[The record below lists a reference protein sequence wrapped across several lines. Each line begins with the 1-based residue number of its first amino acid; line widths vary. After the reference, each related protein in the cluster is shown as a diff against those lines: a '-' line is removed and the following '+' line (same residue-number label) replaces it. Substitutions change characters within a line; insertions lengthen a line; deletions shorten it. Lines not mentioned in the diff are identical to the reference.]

1 MRTGNSR
8 AGFTLLEVMV
18 ALAIIGIALVALL
31 TTQSTSIKII
41 TRSTLLTKSYLLG
54 EKKLAALEL
63 AGYDAADDGEGSFEE
78 NPELRWVQTVSETEI
93 EGLKEVHLRIISGEP
108 EKERREADFVTFV
121 SQMESPEDEDEQ

>member
-1 MRTGNSR
+1 M
-8 AGFTLLEVMV
+8 EVMV

-41 TRSTLLTKSYLLG
+41 TRSTLITKSYLLG
-54 EKKLAALEL
+54 EKKLAELEL
-63 AGYDAADDGEGSFEE
+63 AGYDAADDGEGSFED

-93 EGLKEVHLRIISGEP
+93 EGLKEVRLHIISGEP

>member
-1 MRTGNSR
+1 MERVRNRS
-8 AGFTLLEVMV
+8 GFTLLEVMI

-41 TRSTLLTKSYLLG
+41 TRSTLITKSYLLG

-63 AGYDAADDGEGSFEE
+63 AGYDAVDDGEGSFED

-93 EGLKEVHLRIISGEP
+93 DGLKEVHLRIISGEP
-108 EKERREADFVTFV
+108 EKERREANFVTFV
-121 SQMESPEDEDEQ
+121 AQMEEPEDEDE